1 MNLIYVANAHIR
13 KVKSPKVIGLTSEDL
28 KIRIVD
34 VLAWLLVLSSS
45 CLLNNV
51 EFKWFGYLSK
61 QVVQDLWSKH
71 GSVSA
76 RTSGQG
82 TNTDELKQL
91 EICIS

>member
-1 MNLIYVANAHIR
+1 ME
-13 KVKSPKVIGLTSEDL
+13 SPKVIGLTSEDL

-45 CLLNNV
+45 CLLKTLNSS
-51 EFKWFGYLSK
+51 GYLSK
-61 QVVQDLWSKH
+61 QVVQVLWSKH